1 MPRQLLA
8 LLTTAVLLS
17 GCGAEDDDPARP
29 SPESASES
37 PSESASPCLVT
48 AEQLTEITGVEQ
60 TLSET
65 GAPPLDPDDDPVEEV
80 SCDTT
85 LDEREV
91 KISWQVG
98 GADLTVGG
106 PITHDEL
113 RIYVEQGDAEVTEA
127 EVGAA
132 EPAWVGTRSEL
143 GFAWATAAAVAGDS
157 RLVVEVVGDDE
168 TTDVSQARAEVVAVT
183 EALVEAV
190 GDRA

>member
-1 MPRQLLA
+1 MPRSLPALMITAA
-8 LLTTAVLLS
+8 LLT
-17 GCGAEDDDPARP
+17 GCGTQDDTPARP
-29 SPESASES
+29 APPA
-37 PSESASPCLVT
+37 AAPCLIT
-48 AEQLTEITGVEQ
+48 AEQLAEITGVEQ
-60 TLSET
+60 SLSAAD
-65 GAPPLDPDDDPVEEV
+65 APPLDPDDDAVEEV
-80 SCDTT
+80 SCDTA

-113 RIYVEQGDAEVTEA
+113 RVFVEQGDAEVEEA

-132 EPAWVGTRSEL
+132 EPAWVGTRREL
-143 GFAWATAAAVAGDS
+143 SRVWATAAAVEGDA

-168 TTDVSQARAEVVAVT
+168 TTDVPQARAEVVAVT

-190 GDRA
+190 GARG

>member
-17 GCGAEDDDPARP
+17 GCGAEDDAPARP
-29 SPESASES
+29 APESASEA
-37 PSESASPCLVT
+37 ASPCLVT

-65 GAPPLDPDDDPVEEV
+65 SAPPLDPDDDPVEEV

-106 PITHDEL
+106 GPYH
-113 RIYVEQGDAEVTEA
+113 R
-127 EVGAA
+127 
-132 EPAWVGTRSEL
+132 PPCS
-143 GFAWATAAAVAGDS
+143 S
-157 RLVVEVVGDDE
+157 C
-168 TTDVSQARAEVVAVT
+168 
-183 EALVEAV
+183 
-190 GDRA
+190 

>member
-1 MPRQLLA
+1 VPRQLLA
-8 LLTTAVLLS
+8 LLTTAALLC
-17 GCGAEDDDPARP
+17 GCSAQGDDPARP
-29 SPESASES
+29 VPESAPESASA
-37 PSESASPCLVT
+37 PPCLIT
-48 AEQLTEITGVEQ
+48 AEQVAEITGVEQ
-60 TLSET
+60 SLSEVD
-65 GAPPLDPDDDPVEEV
+65 APPLDPGDDAVEEV
-80 SCDTT
+80 SCDTA

-98 GADLTVGG
+98 GADLTAGG

-113 RIYVEQGDAEVTEA
+113 RIFVEQGDAKVTEA

-143 GFAWATAAAVAGDS
+143 SLVWATAAAVAEDS

-168 TTDVSQARAEVVAVT
+168 TTDVGQARTEVLAVT

-190 GDRA
+190 GDRR